1 MPCGLCAP
9 SSTALSPLDTTH
21 IRATMAHANSTIN
34 ISCRHLTHRWTILTD
49 EGGTNSKENRTYYF
63 SRVAAQSLS
72 LLFLSPFC
80 ELRAKGER

>member
-34 ISCRHLTHRWTILTD
+34 ISCRHLTD